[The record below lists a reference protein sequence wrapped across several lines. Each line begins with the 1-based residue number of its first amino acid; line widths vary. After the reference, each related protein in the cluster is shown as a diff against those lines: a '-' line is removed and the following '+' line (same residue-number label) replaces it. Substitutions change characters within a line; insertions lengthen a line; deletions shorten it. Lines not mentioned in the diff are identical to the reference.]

1 MGFDEKPLESC
12 AMPLDQ
18 CSGMIGSLNEVG
30 LKPICLMVRSHT
42 STSNRPNSICSGVFG
57 NVDWFSWI
65 RAAAPRNTIR
75 CKPPRLARAEVRPS
89 SIEPEHRPCP
99 EF

>member
-65 RAAAPRNTIR
+65 LL
-75 CKPPRLARAEVRPS
+75 LASQYHPMQTTATGSRGG
-89 SIEPEHRPCP
+89 
-99 EF
+99 